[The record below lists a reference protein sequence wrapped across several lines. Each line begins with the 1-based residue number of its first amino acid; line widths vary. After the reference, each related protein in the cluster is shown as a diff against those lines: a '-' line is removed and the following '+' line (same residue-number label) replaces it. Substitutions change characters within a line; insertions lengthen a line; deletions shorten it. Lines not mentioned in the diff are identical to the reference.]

1 MILEGIEEK
10 EKYKHIVVD
19 EVQDYSPLQIL
30 LINKLSKG
38 NSLTLVGDLAQ
49 GIYYYKGISKWE
61 DITEGVFGRK
71 ATSITLSQSY
81 RSTIE
86 IISFANGALESQ
98 NLGLNTTKPVLRHG
112 KEPVIK
118 YTSSKKE
125 SAMEIYNAVEEI
137 RKEGKNSIAII
148 TKTFKEAK
156 GLEKDIKRYTDLEYT
171 IIKGNEKSAPSTDV
185 IIIPVYLTKGLE
197 FDGTIIYNPLESVY
211 ENNLLNQRL
220 LYVGLTRALHY
231 EYIIAEGKLSQNI
244 KTI

>member
-1 MILEGIEEK
+1 M
-10 EKYKHIVVD
+10 H
-19 EVQDYSPLQIL
+19 
-30 LINKLSKG
+30 
-38 NSLTLVGDLAQ
+38 
-49 GIYYYKGISKWE
+49 
-61 DITEGVFGRK
+61 FH
-71 ATSITLSQSY
+71 QSY

-86 IISFANGALESQ
+86 IISFANGALEAQ

-220 LYVGLTRALHY
+220 YMLALQGHY
-231 EYIIAEGKLSQNI
+231 IMNI
-244 KTI
+244 

>member
-1 MILEGIEEK
+1 M
-10 EKYKHIVVD
+10 
-19 EVQDYSPLQIL
+19 
-30 LINKLSKG
+30 
-38 NSLTLVGDLAQ
+38 A
-49 GIYYYKGISKWE
+49 
-61 DITEGVFGRK
+61 
-71 ATSITLSQSY
+71 LSQSY

-86 IISFANGALESQ
+86 IISFANGALEAQ

-244 KTI
+244 KTN